1 MKEDIREAQLL
12 ESFAT
17 LADTLVAGYDILD
30 LLQTLVERCQA
41 LLEASQA
48 GILLADGNGALD
60 VVASTD
66 ERSQLIELM
75 QLGPDGGPCVEC
87 YRSGR
92 AVSVPSIDGIRER
105 WTQFRR
111 QALAQGFRSVHAFPL
126 RLRNVTIGSLNLF
139 HDVEG
144 ELEKLDTVAAQAMAD
159 VATIGILQERAVA
172 EGDLIRTQLQRALD
186 SRVIIE
192 QAKGV
197 VSYQHRIPVEEAFAR
212 IRGHARAN
220 QQPLTAVAH
229 DIVERRLN
237 L

>member
-41 LLEASQA
+41 LLTATQA
-48 GILLADGNGALD
+48 GILLADGNGSLD

-87 YRSGR
+87 YVSGH
-92 AVSVPSIDGIRER
+92 AVSVPSIDDLQTH
-105 WTQFRR
+105 WTSFRDA
-111 QALAQGFRSVHAFPL
+111 ALAQGFHSIHAFPL

-139 HDVEG
+139 RDEQG
-144 ELEKLDTVAAQAMAD
+144 ELDKLDTVAAQAMAD

-172 EGDLIRTQLQRALD
+172 EGDVIRSQLQRALD

-197 VSYQHRIPVEEAFAR
+197 ISYRHRIPVDEAFNR
-212 IRGHARAN
+212 IRGHARS
-220 QQPLTAVAH
+220 QQLPLTAVAR
-229 DIVERRLN
+229 DIVERRLA